1 MCIRTI
7 SIAALL
13 AALALPVAAQDTSV
27 SSDASVG
34 LSLETST
41 EASSAATEGPL
52 DAQMTSDDSY
62 ASLTAAINA
71 GASVDLSAVIDSAR
85 VSIVKVSTLDGDAAT
100 ESAALDAAISAKSEA
115 LGALQS
121 SAAAN
126 AAINGKLTEEGFA
139 MDDVLAIRT
148 DASGNTLVYV
158 DDRS

>member
-1 MCIRTI
+1 MSIRTI
-7 SIAALL
+7 SIAALI

-41 EASSAATEGPL
+41 EASSATTEGPL

-100 ESAALDAAISAKSEA
+100 ESAALDAAIIAKSEA

-148 DASGNTLVYV
+148 DASGHTLVYV